1 MKHKKLVSVLAIA
14 VLSATF
20 VFAIDLS
27 AGGGFDFSYLSQSVK
42 TSGSPFPGVEINGK
56 YSMSMMQM
64 GVNGFFDAQ
73 YVTAKL
79 GIAFNV
85 GNPKISYSITQ
96 KALGIENT
104 KSDSVVLEKTSFTYL
119 DFALLGKYPFKVGIA
134 KIYPLLGF
142 DFRINVSAKYDGEDI
157 RQHLTSKQK
166 DALNQYYFVL
176 GLGSDIYVMDKLFIR
191 PMAMFGI
198 QMNSPVSNSSVQQAV
213 AQANALGLDVT
224 VKDGFNYM
232 INAGLSVGYQ
242 IK

>member
-1 MKHKKLVSVLAIA
+1 MKHKKLVSVLAVA

-142 DFRINVSAKYDGEDI
+142 DFRINVSAKSDGEDM
-157 RQHLTSKQK
+157 RENMTSEQK
-166 DALNQYYFVL
+166 NALNQYYFVL

-191 PMAMFGI
+191 PTALFGI
-198 QMNSPVSNSSVQQAV
+198 QMNPAKDNPFLKGS
-213 AQANALGLDVT
+213 ANLT
-224 VKDGFNYM
+224 VKNGFNYM

>member
-1 MKHKKLVSVLAIA
+1 MKHKKLVSVLAVA
-14 VLSATF
+14 VLSASF

-27 AGGGFDFSYLSQSVK
+27 VGGGLDFRYLSQSVK
-42 TSGSPFPGVEINGK
+42 MSASLARIPIRGK
-56 YSMSMMQM
+56 VSSSMMQM

-79 GIAFNV
+79 GLAFKV
-85 GNPKISYSITQ
+85 GDP
-96 KALGIENT
+96 
-104 KSDSVVLEKTSFTYL
+104 KTSIYLNVNGTDILNRNIAQEKLSLTYMN
-119 DFALLGKYPFKVGIA
+119 FALLGKYPFKVGIA

-142 DFRINVSAKYDGEDI
+142 DFRINVSAKYDGEDMKE
-157 RQHLTSKQK
+157 HMTSEKK
-166 DALNQYYFVL
+166 NALNQYYFVL

-198 QMNSPVSNSSVQQAV
+198 QMNPAKDNPFLEGS
-213 AQANALGLDVT
+213 ANLT
-224 VKDGFNYM
+224 VKNGFNYM

>member
-1 MKHKKLVSVLAIA
+1 MKHKKLVSVLAVA
-14 VLSATF
+14 VLSVTF

-56 YSMSMMQM
+56 YSMSMMQI

-79 GIAFNV
+79 GIAFKV
-85 GNPKISYSITQ
+85 GDP
-96 KALGIENT
+96 
-104 KSDSVVLEKTSFTYL
+104 KTSIYLNVNGTDILNRNIAQEKLSLTYMN
-119 DFALLGKYPFKVGIA
+119 FALLGKYPFKVGIA

-142 DFRINVSAKYDGEDI
+142 DFRINVSAKYNGEDI

-232 INAGLSVGYQ
+232 VNLGLSIGYQ

>member
-142 DFRINVSAKYDGEDI
+142 DFRINVSAKYDGEDMKE
-157 RQHLTSKQK
+157 HMTSEQK
-166 DALNQYYFVL
+166 NALNQYYFVL

-198 QMNSPVSNSSVQQAV
+198 QMNPAKDNPFLEGS
-213 AQANALGLDVT
+213 ANLT
-224 VKDGFNYM
+224 VKNGFNYM

>member
-85 GNPKISYSITQ
+85 GDP
-96 KALGIENT
+96 
-104 KSDSVVLEKTSFTYL
+104 KTSIYLNVNGTDILNRNIAQEKLSLTYMN
-119 DFALLGKYPFKVGIA
+119 FALLGKYPFKVGIA

-142 DFRINVSAKYDGEDI
+142 DFRINVSAKYDGEDMKE
-157 RQHLTSKQK
+157 HMTSEQK
-166 DALNQYYFVL
+166 NALNQYYFVL

-198 QMNSPVSNSSVQQAV
+198 QMNPAKDNPFLEGS
-213 AQANALGLDVT
+213 ANLT
-224 VKDGFNYM
+224 VKNGFNYM

>member
-1 MKHKKLVSVLAIA
+1 MTLHIRFAGLFFVFLFRLLFWEKAQFLLRFFVFAVPPKSAYKAVPALSVGVPYKRGMSGFSKSLAPNHTLQAALPAKGVFIMKHKKLVSVLAVA

-96 KALGIENT
+96 KALGIENWT
-104 KSDSVVLEKTSFTYL
+104 LPYWENIPLRSVLQKFIPFWVLISESTSAQNTTEK
-119 DFALLGKYPFKVGIA
+119 I
-134 KIYPLLGF
+134 
-142 DFRINVSAKYDGEDI
+142 
-157 RQHLTSKQK
+157 
-166 DALNQYYFVL
+166 
-176 GLGSDIYVMDKLFIR
+176 
-191 PMAMFGI
+191 
-198 QMNSPVSNSSVQQAV
+198 
-213 AQANALGLDVT
+213 
-224 VKDGFNYM
+224 
-232 INAGLSVGYQ
+232 
-242 IK
+242 